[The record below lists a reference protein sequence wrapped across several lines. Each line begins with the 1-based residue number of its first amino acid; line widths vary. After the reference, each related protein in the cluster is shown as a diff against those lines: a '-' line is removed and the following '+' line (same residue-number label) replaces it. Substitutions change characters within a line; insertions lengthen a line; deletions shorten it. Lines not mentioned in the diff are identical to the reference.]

1 MPLLEVNNLKKVYNV
16 KKFKHK
22 YSLAAVD
29 GVSLEI
35 EKGKCLGLVGESGC
49 GKSTIAKLILG
60 LEKPTEGQINFNGLD
75 LTQKNKGK
83 MWRKD
88 LQMVFQDSFDAVNHR
103 LNAKQIIENPIK
115 NFYKLP
121 QDEVD
126 KKIDELLE
134 KVGISVNEKEKYPQQ
149 FSGGQLQRICIAR
162 ALASDPKLIVLD
174 EPLSSLDVSVQ
185 AQILNLLQDLKNE
198 LEISYLLI
206 SHDLE
211 AVYYLS
217 DSIYV
222 MYGGRIME
230 SIEDINL
237 FDNMKHPYT
246 KKLLSS
252 SPEYRMKNTV
262 EDIEEIFD
270 DSIDASNLGCPY
282 ANRCPQATDKCFKER
297 PITKE
302 IEKNH
307 LISCHL
313 F

>member
-22 YSLAAVD
+22 YSLTAVD
-29 GVSLEI
+29 GVSLKI

-60 LEKPTEGQINFNGLD
+60 LEKPTEGQINFNGHD
-75 LTQKNKGK
+75 LAQKNQDK

-103 LNAKQIIENPIK
+103 LNTKQIIENPIK

-121 QDEVD
+121 QEEVD
-126 KKIDELLE
+126 KKIDELLR
-134 KVGISVNEKEKYPQQ
+134 KVGISTDEKEKFPRQ

-162 ALASDPKLIVLD
+162 ALASDPKLMVLD

-185 AQILNLLQDLKNE
+185 AQILNLLQDFKNE

-252 SPEYRMKNTV
+252 SPEYRIKNTID
-262 EDIEEIFD
+262 DIEEISD
-270 DSIDASNLGCPY
+270 DSLEISNFGCPY
-282 ANRCPQATDKCFKER
+282 ANRCPQAIDKCFKER
-297 PITKE
+297 PITKK

>member
-121 QDEVD
+121 QEEVD

-262 EDIEEIFD
+262 EDIEEISD